1 MKNNAVTKTIK
12 HLKEDNKD
20 CAKETKEHK
29 ALIKR
34 LTDEPKYS
42 RGKK

>member
-1 MKNNAVTKTIK
+1 MKNDAVKKTIK

-20 CAKETKEHK
+20 CVKENKEHNV
-29 ALIKR
+29 LIKR
-34 LTDEPKYS
+34 LTNEPKYS